1 MSLSMN
7 YKFFPKGDAR
17 RYFVVLLAADR
28 LGERATTHTIAKE
41 IGCTRSESQRALE
54 VAAQQFAV
62 VYRRV
67 NSTYLIESWGVLQK
81 SELVKLIATTI
92 EEGVVGVKTEGQ
104 R

>member
-1 MSLSMN
+1 VN
-7 YKFFPKGDAR
+7 YKSFPKGDAR
-17 RYFVVLLAADR
+17 RYFVVLLAADK
-28 LGERATTHTIAKE
+28 LGARATTHTIAKE

-67 NSTYLIESWGVLQK
+67 DATYLIESWGVLQK
-81 SELVKLIATTI
+81 LELAKLVAAV
-92 EEGVVGVKTEGQ
+92 EEGIDGVKGVVQ